1 MCGGQ
6 ALIEGIMMR
15 GPRKQAVVVR
25 RPDGQLEIQEKELTF
40 LKDRFPVLGWPLIRG
55 VVNFCGSMYN
65 GVTSLMFSAQFAPE
79 EGEYFRSRKMAPQT
93 VAGHFAAKEA
103 FSKAMGTGLSGFDLR
118 EVWVVHDQRG
128 RPEYRF
134 GGRGA
139 ALAEGWRFSLSITHT
154 ADTAIAFAV
163 AWKEETP

>member
-1 MCGGQ
+1 MTL
-6 ALIEGIMMR
+6 A
-15 GPRKQAVVVR
+15 
-25 RPDGQLEIQEKELTF
+25 
-40 LKDRFPVLGWPLIRG
+40 
-55 VVNFCGSMYN
+55 N
-65 GVTSLMFSAQFAPE
+65 GVDAVEIPRIAKAIARPGFVERFFSPE

-118 EVWVVHDQRG
+118 EVCVVHDQQG

-134 GGRGA
+134 AGRGA

>member
-1 MCGGQ
+1 MTL
-6 ALIEGIMMR
+6 A
-15 GPRKQAVVVR
+15 
-25 RPDGQLEIQEKELTF
+25 
-40 LKDRFPVLGWPLIRG
+40 
-55 VVNFCGSMYN
+55 N
-65 GVTSLMFSAQFAPE
+65 GVDAVEIPRIAKAIARPGFVERFFSPE

-103 FSKAMGTGLSGFDLR
+103 FSKAMGTGISGFELR
-118 EVWVVHDQRG
+118 EVSVIHDGRG
-128 RPEYRF
+128 KPEYHLT
-134 GGRGA
+134 GRGA